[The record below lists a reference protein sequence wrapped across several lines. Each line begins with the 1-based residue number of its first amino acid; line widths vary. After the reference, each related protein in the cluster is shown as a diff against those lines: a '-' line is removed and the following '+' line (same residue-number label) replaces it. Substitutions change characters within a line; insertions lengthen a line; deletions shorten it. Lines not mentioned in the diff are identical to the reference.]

1 MGPYVACWWSCF
13 VPGLLLMGYKQSSL
27 SQEEVP
33 KKCMWCEIQREQTKD
48 KLSYLFYLGG
58 QDMAIIL
65 MIIPS

>member
-1 MGPYVACWWSCF
+1 
-13 VPGLLLMGYKQSSL
+13 MGYKQSSL